1 MPVVKIDSHIQSGR
15 DKPTDPQLVPVEIL
29 RCIISEVG
37 IYQVEDARKIL
48 NSRFNGKFIDIVHE
62 TRNE

>member
-1 MPVVKIDSHIQSGR
+1 MPAVKNNSHIQSGR
-15 DKPTDPQLVPVEIL
+15 DKPADPQLVPVEIV
-29 RCIISEVG
+29 RSKISKVG

-48 NSRFNGKFIDIVHE
+48 NSRFKGKFSDIVHE